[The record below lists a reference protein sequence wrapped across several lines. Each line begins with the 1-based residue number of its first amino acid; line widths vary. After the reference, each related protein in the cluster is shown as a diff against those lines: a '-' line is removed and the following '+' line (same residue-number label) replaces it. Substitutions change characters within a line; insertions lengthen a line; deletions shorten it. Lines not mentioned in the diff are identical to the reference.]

1 MALDFSDNK
10 SIFLQIAEM
19 IENDIL
25 RGILQEDEQVLSTNE
40 IAKLYNI
47 NPNTA
52 LKGISVLFTDDILY
66 KKRGV
71 GMFVASGAKEKI
83 LNKRK
88 KEFFDEYVQPMIRE
102 AKAIGITKN
111 ELLKLIIDTEEN
123 ENI

>member
-1 MALDFSDNK
+1 MAVDFSDNK

-25 RGILQEDEQVLSTNE
+25 RGILREDEQVLSTNE

-52 LKGISVLFTDDILY
+52 LKGISVLFADDILY

-88 KEFFDEYVQPMIRE
+88 KDFSIEYVQPMLRE
-102 AKAIGITKN
+102 AKAIGVTKN
-111 ELLKLIIDTEEN
+111 EILKLIIDMGDEDK
-123 ENI
+123 

>member
-10 SIFLQIAEM
+10 SIFLQIAAM

-25 RGILQEDEQVLSTNE
+25 RDILREDEQVLSTNE

-52 LKGISVLFTDDILY
+52 LKGINVLFTDNILY

-71 GMFVASGAKEKI
+71 GMFVAAGAKEKI

-88 KEFFDEYVQPMIRE
+88 KEFSVDYVQPMLHE
-102 AKAIGITKN
+102 AKTIGITKN
-111 ELLKLIIDTEEN
+111 ELLKFIIDTEEN
-123 ENI
+123 V

>member
-10 SIFLQIAEM
+10 SIFLQVAEM

-25 RGILQEDEQVLSTNE
+25 RGILQEDEQALSTNE
-40 IAKLYNI
+40 LAKLYNI

-52 LKGISVLFTDDILY
+52 LKGISVLFADDILY

-71 GMFVASGAKEKI
+71 GMFVAAGAKEKI
-83 LNKRK
+83 LKKRK
-88 KEFFDEYVQPMIRE
+88 KEFSNEYVQPMIRE

-111 ELLKLIIDTEEN
+111 ELLKIIIDMEDY
-123 ENI
+123 I